1 MCPVPFYPTLC
12 ALSYLIE
19 KVKRLTGKGLC
30 VCVCVFTQTDVYF
43 HFHVCVCVC
52 MDPCTFIYVCI
63 WMYVQLCMCLRNP
76 YFDLFHSAW
85 VLNYSCV
92 CVCSLCA
99 FLRVCVCV
107 SFSVAPVISLLLPA
121 STPVLQ
127 LTCSVL
133 GPTRSYRTATAFY
146 PFPPSFLF
154 FLSLSAPC
162 SLSPCLASYLY
173 FCSTLSLSFPLA
185 STVHLLLYSLLLN
198 SSVPLLSPSY
208 YCLLHHC
215 PPPSL

>member
-30 VCVCVFTQTDVYF
+30 VCVCSHKQMYIF
-43 HFHVCVCVC
+43 VCVC

-107 SFSVAPVISLLLPA
+107 FFCGSNNQPPAPSLNTCSPINMQRAGAHSLLLH
-121 STPVLQ
+121 SH
-127 LTCSVL
+127 C
-133 GPTRSYRTATAFY
+133 
-146 PFPPSFLF
+146 
-154 FLSLSAPC
+154 FLSFFPFFPLFSLT
-162 SLSPCLASYLY
+162 LSPMFLSPVPCLVS
-173 FCSTLSLSFPLA
+173 
-185 STVHLLLYSLLLN
+185 VLLLN
-198 SSVPLLSPSY
+198 PLSFISTCF
-208 YCLLHHC
+208 YCALTSLL
-215 PPPSL
+215 PIA